1 MDFSSWM
8 SLIKDETKITD
19 VVMPGSHNSGTRGMI
34 APARCQGSTLAG
46 QFRHG
51 VRQFSVRITTN
62 KITKKI
68 VFCHSVITGVP
79 LEEELAELRK
89 VMDANPSEFVIFDVC
104 EYPDER
110 IGKFTFR
117 FRADPKA
124 VDEIFE
130 KSLRASRWALTD
142 FTKISDVTM
151 GDIRKSGKRFLL
163 INDEAKYKYSIS
175 SGFKSPWSPERHGR
189 TAPVFT
195 RRAAEVFDKEEKDG
209 IFVLQTQQTAGFGA
223 DVGLASPKKL
233 DKIIKPYY
241 PTIFEIIKN
250 NPKYLSLVNV
260 VSGDFMAENDY
271 KIRLILELNLMKNNV
286 ADKEKFERIIAD
298 LSGD

>member
-8 SLIKDETKITD
+8 SCIKDEVKITD

-34 APARCQGSTLAG
+34 APACCQHSTLAE

-79 LEEELAELRK
+79 LENELTELKK
-89 VMDANPSEFVIFDVC
+89 VMDDNPSEFVIFDVC

-110 IGKFTFR
+110 IGKFTFK
-117 FRADPKA
+117 FRAEPTE
-124 VDEIFE
+124 VDRIFE
-130 KSLRASRWALTD
+130 KSLCASQLALTD
-142 FTKISDVTM
+142 FQNISDITM
-151 GDIRKSGKRFLL
+151 GDIRKSGKRFLI
-163 INDEAKYKYSIS
+163 INGEKKYKHSVS
-175 SGFKSPWSPERHGR
+175 GGFKSPWSPERHGR
-189 TAPVFT
+189 LAPVFVK
-195 RRAAEVFDKEEKDG
+195 RAAEVFDKEEKDG

-223 DVGLASPKKL
+223 EVGLSSPKKL

-241 PTIFEIIKN
+241 PQIFEIIKN

-271 KIRLILELNLMKNNV
+271 KIKLILSLNLYKNNV
-286 ADKEKFERIIAD
+286 IDNEIFGKF
-298 LSGD
+298 LGDVDE